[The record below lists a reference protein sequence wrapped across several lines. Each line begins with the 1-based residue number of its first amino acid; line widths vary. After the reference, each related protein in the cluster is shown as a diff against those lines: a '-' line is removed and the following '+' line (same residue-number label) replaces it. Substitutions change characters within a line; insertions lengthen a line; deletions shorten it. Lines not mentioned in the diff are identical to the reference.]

1 MGVLN
6 VTPDSFSDGGRYL
19 DHRAAVAHGLGMA
32 AEGADLIDVGGESSR
47 PGASYVD
54 ERTELDRV
62 LPVIEA
68 LAAATDVP
76 LSVDTRKATVAR
88 TALAAGAVIV
98 NDVSAGRD
106 DPDLLGVAAEAKAP
120 VVLMHMLGTPATM
133 QDDPRYGDVVGEVE
147 RFLAD
152 RCAAAEAAG
161 VPHEGLVIDPGI
173 GFGKRDQHNY
183 ALLAELPRF
192 TRLGHPVLLGTSRK
206 GFIGRAL
213 GLPQHERVEGTAAT
227 VVWAVERGARIVR
240 VHDVRHMRRT
250 VRMTEALLHR
260 RAEGAGGE
268 PGAGGPAGGAG
279 AGAVAGG
286 AGAGGVAGGAGEG
299 PAA

>member
-1 MGVLN
+1 
-6 VTPDSFSDGGRYL
+6 
-19 DHRAAVAHGLGMA
+19 
-32 AEGADLIDVGGESSR
+32 
-47 PGASYVD
+47 
-54 ERTELDRV
+54 
-62 LPVIEA
+62 
-68 LAAATDVP
+68 
-76 LSVDTRKATVAR
+76 
-88 TALAAGAVIV
+88 
-98 NDVSAGRD
+98 
-106 DPDLLGVAAEAKAP
+106 
-120 VVLMHMLGTPATM
+120 
-133 QDDPRYGDVVGEVE
+133 
-147 RFLAD
+147 
-152 RCAAAEAAG
+152 
-161 VPHEGLVIDPGI
+161 VIDPGI

-260 RAEGAGGE
+260 RAEGAAEGAGGE
-268 PGAGGPAGGAG
+268 AGAGGPAGGAG

-286 AGAGGVAGGAGEG
+286 AGEG